1 MVVDEGDSALA
12 LLNTGGEARCL
23 LIDCWPANLG
33 PPRKDSG
40 VDVLV
45 VVVVVLRGKSECPL
59 ERTVPVV
66 VSASMV
72 VSSALRTAW
81 QRLVTV
87 SGLDR

>member
-12 LLNTGGEARCL
+12 LLNAGGEARCL
-23 LIDCWPANLG
+23 LIDCWPPNLG
-33 PPRKDSG
+33 PLRKDSG
-40 VDVLV
+40 VDEMVVLV
-45 VVVVVLRGKSECPL
+45 VLRDKSECPL